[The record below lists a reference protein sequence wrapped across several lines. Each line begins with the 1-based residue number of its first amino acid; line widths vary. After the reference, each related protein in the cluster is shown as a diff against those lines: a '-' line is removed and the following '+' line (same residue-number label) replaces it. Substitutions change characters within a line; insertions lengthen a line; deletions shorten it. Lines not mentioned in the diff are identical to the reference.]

1 MKSPICDMLG
11 IEFPLLAFSHC
22 RDVVAAVSRAG
33 GFGVLG
39 ATAHSPETLER
50 ELKWIDDHADG
61 KPYGVDVLIP
71 ENISTAGEKNVTWK
85 SLEARVSQQHR
96 DFTRNLLKKYD
107 IELTTTNVADNQ
119 PQPFDAE
126 TALELLEV
134 SFRHPIKL
142 IANALG
148 VPPKAMIDQGKKHG
162 VPVAALVGAKEHA
175 LRQVAAGVDIL
186 VVQGTEAGGHCGE
199 VSTMVLVP
207 EVIKAI
213 KPIRDVPVLAA
224 GGIMTGRQMAACM
237 AMGAAGA
244 WTGSVWLATV
254 ESETIGDLPREDDR
268 GLLARRGALQGPH
281 RKAGA
286 AIALGLDRCLG
297 PRPRQ
302 SRRAAD
308 AAAEHHQ
315 PRRLQFDRPLGR
327 GRQRQGA
334 RPRQLFR
341 RPGRR
346 PDRQREVGRRRGAG
360 IQGRFCRGDRAH
372 ECAGGGVIACTVI
385 ARRSEAI
392 QTATS
397 RDTVW
402 IASSLRSSQ

>member
-39 ATAHSPETLER
+39 ATVHTPDTLER
-50 ELKWIDDHADG
+50 ELKWIDEHVDG

-71 ENISTAGEKNVTWK
+71 ENISTAGEKDVTWK
-85 SLEARVSQQHR
+85 SLEARVPQEHR
-96 DFTRNLLKKYD
+96 DYTRGLLKKYD
-107 IELTTTNVADNQ
+107 IELTATNVADNQ
-119 PQPFDAE
+119 PQPFDAK
-126 TALELLEV
+126 TALQLLEV
-134 SFRHPIKL
+134 SFNHPIRL
-142 IANALG
+142 IATALG
-148 VPPKAMIDQGKKHG
+148 VPPKAMIEMGKTHG

-199 VSTMVLVP
+199 VSTLVLVP

-254 ESETIGDLPREDDR
+254 EAETTEIFREKMIAASSRDAVRSKGRTGKPARQLRSVWTDAWDR
-268 GLLARRGALQGPH
+268 APESPGALPMPLQSIISRDAFNSIDRAAASGNARARDLVSYFVGQGVGLIDSV
-281 RKAGA
+281 RSAGA
-286 AIALGLDRCLG
+286 VVQEFKEDFAEAVEHMNALV
-297 PRPRQ
+297 
-302 SRRAAD
+302 
-308 AAAEHHQ
+308 AE
-315 PRRLQFDRPLGR
+315 
-327 GRQRQGA
+327 
-334 RPRQLFR
+334 
-341 RPGRR
+341 
-346 PDRQREVGRRRGAG
+346 
-360 IQGRFCRGDRAH
+360 
-372 ECAGGGVIACTVI
+372 
-385 ARRSEAI
+385 
-392 QTATS
+392 
-397 RDTVW
+397 
-402 IASSLRSSQ
+402 